1 MMFTIHKQAQMNPIE
16 KMGRTLLCALL
27 AFTIGGPINAQ
38 EDWRYTVRPQDTISG
53 VASQHLKSDIPW
65 PLLARYNQLV
75 NPNSIQP
82 GQQLRIPYKWLSMKQ
97 SHAQLLNFSG
107 QVRIQVTEASWRNAQ
122 TGDTIQMGQSIHV
135 GPSSSALLQFADA
148 SQLVMQ
154 PDTRVTMDTLST
166 YAEGFMVDT
175 QLRLQSGR
183 VEVHANPQA
192 RKGQK
197 FQVVTPAAVASVRGT
212 QFLVE
217 VQQLQTVQQTMT
229 GQVEF
234 QTAQGSVLVPQGFG
248 SAVKPGEKPSEPEKV
263 KPAPV
268 FFQPKSKVTDFPITL
283 HWQEQKDVQAW
294 SVQVGRDRQMAQ
306 LLSTQVEASSNI
318 DAGILDNGTYHLRVW
333 SLDARGIPGQIGAHE
348 FEVSILRTLQGPAIQ
363 LKPEYFAID
372 RLALQLQPLPPPQKY
387 LLQVTKDAEG
397 KQPVW
402 HQLNPSTALTVPAPP
417 GFTEPHFLWI
427 WVY

>member
-1 MMFTIHKQAQMNPIE
+1 MMFSTHQQAPMKPVE
-16 KMGRTLLCALL
+16 KLARALLCAIL
-27 AFTIGGPINAQ
+27 AITVVGPVNAQ
-38 EDWRYTVRPQDTISG
+38 EEWRYTVRPKDTISG
-53 VASQHLKSDIPW
+53 VTSQYLKSDIPW
-65 PLLARYNQLV
+65 PLLARYNQMA

-97 SHAQLLNFSG
+97 SHAQLITVSG
-107 QVRIQVTEASWRNAQ
+107 QVRIQVAEASWRNAQ
-122 TGDTIQMGQSIHV
+122 PGDTLQMGQSIHV
-135 GPSSSALLQFADA
+135 GPLSSGLLQFADA

-154 PDTRVTMDTLST
+154 PETLLTMDTLST
-166 YAEGFMVDT
+166 YAGGYMVDT

-217 VQQLQTVQQTMT
+217 VQQLQTVQQTTM
-229 GQVEF
+229 GQVEL
-234 QTAQGSVLVPQGFG
+234 QTAQGSVLVSQGFG
-248 SAVKPGEKPSEPEKV
+248 SAVRPGEKPSEPEKI

-268 FFQPKSKVTDFPITL
+268 FVQPKIKVTDFPITFN
-283 HWQEQKDVQAW
+283 WQEQKDVQAW
-294 SVQVGRDRQMAQ
+294 AVQVGRDRKMAQ
-306 LLSTQVEASSNI
+306 LLSTQVKASPNI
-318 DAGILDNGTYHLRVW
+318 EAGILDNGTYVLRVW

-348 FEVSILRTLQGPAIQ
+348 FEVSIPRTLQSPVIQ
-363 LKPEYFAID
+363 LKPEYFANGP
-372 RLALQLQPLPPPQKY
+372 LALQLQPLAATQKY
-387 LLQVTKDAEG
+387 LLQVTKDAQG

-402 HQLNPSTALTVPAPP
+402 HQLNAGTTSAVPAPP
-417 GFTEPHFLWI
+417 GLTEPHFLWI

>member
-1 MMFTIHKQAQMNPIE
+1 MMFTIHKLAQMKPVE
-16 KMGRTLLCALL
+16 KIGRALLCALL
-27 AFTIGGPINAQ
+27 AITFVGSVNAQ
-38 EDWRYTVRPQDTISG
+38 EEWRYTVRPKDTISG
-53 VASQHLKSDIPW
+53 VTSQYLKADIPW
-65 PLLARYNQLV
+65 PLLARHNQMV
-75 NPNSIQP
+75 NPNIIQP

-97 SHAQLLNFSG
+97 SHAQLMALSG
-107 QVRIQVTEASWRNAQ
+107 QVRIQLAEASWRNAQ
-122 TGDTIQMGQSIHV
+122 PGDTLQMGHSIHV
-135 GPSSSALLQFADA
+135 GPLSSALLQFADA

-154 PDTRVTMDTLST
+154 PETRLTMDTLST
-166 YAEGFMVDT
+166 YAGGYMVDT

-217 VQQLQTVQQTMT
+217 VQQQQTVQQTTT

-248 SAVKPGEKPSEPEKV
+248 SAVKPGEKPSEPEKI

-268 FFQPKSKVTDFPITL
+268 FVQPKIKVTDFPITFN
-283 HWQEQKDVQAW
+283 WQEQKDVQAW
-294 SVQVGRDRQMAQ
+294 SVQLGRDRQMAQ
-306 LLSTQVEASSNI
+306 LLSSQVKGSPNI
-318 DAGILDNGTYHLRVW
+318 DAGILDNGTYALRVW
-333 SLDARGIPGQIGAHE
+333 GLDARGIPGQIGAHE
-348 FEVSILRTLQGPAIQ
+348 FEVSIPRALQGPVIQ
-363 LKPEYFAID
+363 LKPEYFVNG
-372 RLALQLQPLPPPQKY
+372 RLALQLQPLAATQKY

-402 HQLNPSTALTVPAPP
+402 HQLNAGTASTVPAPP
-417 GFTEPHFLWI
+417 GLTEPHFLWI
-427 WVY
+427 WAY

>member
-1 MMFTIHKQAQMNPIE
+1 MMWSICKQAQMHPIE
-16 KMGRTLLCALL
+16 KMGRALLCALL
-27 AFTIGGPINAQ
+27 VFTVAGPINAQ

-53 VASQHLKSDIPW
+53 VTSQYLKSDITW

-75 NPNSIQP
+75 NPDSIQP

-97 SHAQLLNFSG
+97 SHAQLVTFSG
-107 QVRIQVTEASWRNAQ
+107 QVRIQVTESTWRNAQ
-122 TGDTIQMGQSIHV
+122 PGDTIQIGQSIHV
-135 GPSSSALLQFADA
+135 GPLSSALLQFADA

-166 YAEGFMVDT
+166 YADGFMVDT
-175 QLRLQSGR
+175 QLRLQAGR

-248 SAVKPGEKPSEPEKV
+248 SAVKPGEKPSEPERV

-268 FFQPKSKVTDFPITL
+268 FVQPRSKVTDFPITF
-283 HWQEQKDVQAW
+283 HWQEQQDVQAW
-294 SVQVGRDRQMAQ
+294 SAQVGRDRQMAQ
-306 LLSTQVEASSNI
+306 LLSTQVKASPHI
-318 DAGILDNGTYHLRVW
+318 DAGILDNGTYVLRAW
-333 SLDARGIPGQIGAHE
+333 GLDARGIPGQIGIHE
-348 FEVSILRTLQGPAIQ
+348 FEVSIPRALHGPAIQ
-363 LKPEYFAID
+363 LKPDYFSND
-372 RLALQLQPLPPPQKY
+372 RLALQLQPLPAGRKY

-397 KQPVW
+397 RQPVW
-402 HQLNPSTALTVPAPP
+402 HQLDPGTALTVPAPT

-427 WVY
+427 WIY

>member
-1 MMFTIHKQAQMNPIE
+1 M
-16 KMGRTLLCALL
+16 
-27 AFTIGGPINAQ
+27 
-38 EDWRYTVRPQDTISG
+38 
-53 VASQHLKSDIPW
+53 
-65 PLLARYNQLV
+65 V
-75 NPNSIQP
+75 NPNIIQP

-97 SHAQLLNFSG
+97 SHAQLMALSG
-107 QVRIQVTEASWRNAQ
+107 QVRIQLAEASWRNAQ
-122 TGDTIQMGQSIHV
+122 PGDTLQMGHSIHV
-135 GPSSSALLQFADA
+135 GPLSSALLQFADA

-154 PDTRVTMDTLST
+154 PETRLTMDTLST
-166 YAEGFMVDT
+166 YAGGYMVDT

-217 VQQLQTVQQTMT
+217 VQQQQTVQQTTT

-248 SAVKPGEKPSEPEKV
+248 SAVKPGEKPSEPEKI

-268 FFQPKSKVTDFPITL
+268 FVQPKIKVTDFPITFN
-283 HWQEQKDVQAW
+283 WQEQKDVQAW
-294 SVQVGRDRQMAQ
+294 SVQLGRDRQMAQ
-306 LLSTQVEASSNI
+306 LLSSQVKASPNI
-318 DAGILDNGTYHLRVW
+318 DAGILDNGTYVLRVW
-333 SLDARGIPGQIGAHE
+333 GLDARGIPGQIGAHE
-348 FEVSILRTLQGPAIQ
+348 FEVSIPRALQGPVIQ
-363 LKPEYFAID
+363 LKPEYFVNG
-372 RLALQLQPLPPPQKY
+372 RLALQLQPLAATKKY

-402 HQLNPSTALTVPAPP
+402 HQLNAGTAATVPAPP
-417 GFTEPHFLWI
+417 GLTEPHFLWI
-427 WVY
+427 WAY